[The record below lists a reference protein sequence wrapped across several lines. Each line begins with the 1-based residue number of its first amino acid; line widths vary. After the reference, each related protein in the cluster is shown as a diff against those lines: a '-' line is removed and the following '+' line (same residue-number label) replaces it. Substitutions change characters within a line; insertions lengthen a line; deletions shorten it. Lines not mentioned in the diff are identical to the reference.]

1 MKMKKL
7 ILIAGVWFALLQ
19 IAGAQHY
26 TSKSYST
33 GNYIFCGRELA
44 KNFSWLI
51 EKQDARGKWISVAEL
66 QAPKNAAE
74 CRSRMMSLPA
84 VVASVT
90 GIDEGMNEFIW
101 EKIKNPSATLDSLY
115 IHSDDPRWQYI
126 AGAGWFDDGI
136 KAPGTYKYR
145 ISRLSGTRSKT
156 EAREVSVTFP
166 PEASS
171 AEAVPLRY
179 KVNMGYIEISYE
191 LSDMQNTMGIKLQRS
206 PYMKNLFSEVAAE
219 TMFAEEKGKMVA
231 LIRDRDVT
239 SGIIYSYIAVP
250 YDGLGNMGKPS
261 ETVNVNFVTKP
272 ADIGIV
278 TELTVTPQPDKGG
291 NLLKWDYDHTSFVNA
306 IEIYRS
312 TSYNDNYKRVV
323 SLPADQREYFDGSDL
338 QPSITYYYYAVL
350 NNGTGIS
357 LPSARVPAILRG
369 NRENI
374 IPPQDLTA
382 SRNSNVVTLQF
393 RRVGYDIHGY
403 YVYRADG
410 YTSELRQLPLML
422 HSTDSLLTYTD
433 TLPVSSR
440 SAVYSYAVASVNTSY
455 NISPMSNRVS
465 ISFSGGLMPVP
476 DRLNALLEDNAVK
489 LVWSDVAALNPSITA
504 YEVFRIISGEGA
516 EAGPGQLLGTVNFM
530 TNSYTDK
537 QVLPGRNYVY
547 RVRCIASDATDVSS
561 FSLPYSVIVPAAGA
575 LPPGEVSAIASTKYI
590 TLKWTLP
597 VAEDIQSVLVYRAP
611 ENGRES
617 LLKTLD
623 GKAETFT
630 DNSAERGK
638 MYYYFIVIK
647 YKNGLESRPNE
658 SVSARI
664 DQ

>member
-7 ILIAGVWFALLQ
+7 ILIAGALL
-19 IAGAQHY
+19 AFMNVTHAQSF

-33 GNYIFCGRELA
+33 GNFIFCGRELA

-66 QAPKNAAE
+66 RAPGNAAE
-74 CRSRMMSLPA
+74 CRARMMSLPA

-90 GIDEGMNEFIW
+90 EFSQGMTDYIW
-101 EKIKNPSATLDSLY
+101 EHIKNPSATLDSLY
-115 IHSDDPRWQYI
+115 VHSADPRWQYV

-136 KAPGTYKYR
+136 KTPGTYKYR
-145 ISRLSGTRSKT
+145 ISRLSGARSKT

-191 LSDMQNTMGIKLQRS
+191 LSDMQNTVGLKLQRS
-206 PYMKNLFSEVAAE
+206 PYMKNLFSEVPAE

-231 LIRDRDVT
+231 LVRDRDVT
-239 SGIIYSYIAVP
+239 SGIIYSYMAIP
-250 YDGLGNMGKPS
+250 YDGLGNLGKRS
-261 ETVNVNFVTKP
+261 ETVNINFVTKP

-278 TELTVTPQPDKGG
+278 TELTVTPQPEKGG
-291 NLLKWDYDHTSFVNA
+291 NLLKWDYDHASYVNA

-312 TSYNDNYKRVV
+312 TSYNDNYKKVV

-350 NNGTGIS
+350 NNGTGSS
-357 LPSARVPAILRG
+357 LPSARVPAIIRG

-382 SRNSNVVTLQF
+382 SRNSNVVTLKF

-440 SAVYSYAVASVNTSY
+440 SAVYSYAVASVNSSY

-465 ISFSGGLMPVP
+465 ISFSGGRMPVP
-476 DRLNALLEDNAVK
+476 DRLNALFKDDAVN
-489 LVWSDVAALNPSITA
+489 LIWSDVATLNPSITT
-504 YEVFRIISGEGA
+504 YEIYRSAAVEGQA
-516 EAGPGQLLGTVNFM
+516 PGPGQLVGTVNFM
-530 TNSYTDK
+530 TNSFTDR

-547 RVRCIASDATDVSS
+547 KVRCVASDSTDVSS
-561 FSLPYSVIVPAAGA
+561 FSLPYSVYVPAAGA
-575 LPPGEVSAIASTKYI
+575 LPPGEVSAIASAKFI

-597 VAEDIQSVLVYRAP
+597 VAEGIQSVLIYRAP
-611 ENGRES
+611 ENGKES

-623 GKAETFT
+623 AKSESYT
-630 DNSAERGK
+630 DSSAEKGK

-647 YKNGLESRPNE
+647 YKNGLESKPTE
-658 SVSARI
+658 AVTAKL
-664 DQ
+664 

>member
-7 ILIAGVWFALLQ
+7 ILIAGALLAFMH
-19 IAGAQHY
+19 ITDAQNY

-33 GNYIFCGRELA
+33 GNFIFCGKELA

-66 QAPKNAAE
+66 RAPKNAAE
-74 CRSRMMSLPA
+74 CRARMMSLPA

-90 GIDEGMNEFIW
+90 EINQAMTDYIW
-101 EKIKNPSATLDSLY
+101 EHIKNPSATLDSLY
-115 IHSDDPRWQYI
+115 VHSADPRWQYV
-126 AGAGWFDDGI
+126 AGAGWFDEGI
-136 KAPGTYKYR
+136 KTAGTYKYR
-145 ISRLSGTRSKT
+145 ISRLGGARSKT
-156 EAREVSVTFP
+156 EAREVSVTYP

-191 LSDMQNTMGIKLQRS
+191 LSDLQNTVGLKLQRS
-206 PYMKNLFSEVAAE
+206 PYMKNLFSEVPVE

-231 LIRDRDVT
+231 LARDRDVT

-278 TELTVTPQPDKGG
+278 TELTVTTQPEKGG
-291 NLLKWDYDHTSFVNA
+291 NLLKWDYDHASYVNT

-350 NNGTGIS
+350 NNGTGNS

-369 NRENI
+369 NRENV

-382 SRNSNVVTLQF
+382 SRNSNVVTLKF

-422 HSTDSLLTYTD
+422 HSTDSLLTYND

-440 SAVYSYAVASVNTSY
+440 SAVYSYAVASVNSSY

-476 DRLNALLEDNAVK
+476 DRLNALFEDEAVS

-504 YEVFRIISGEGA
+504 YEIYRSTAGEGQVT
-516 EAGPGQLLGTVNFM
+516 GPGQLLGTVNFM
-530 TNSYTDK
+530 TNSYTDN
-537 QVLPGRNYVY
+537 QVMPGRNYVY
-547 RVRCIASDATDVSS
+547 RVRCIASDSSDVSS
-561 FSLPYSVIVPAAGA
+561 FSLPYSVYVPAAGV
-575 LPPGEVSAIASTKYI
+575 LPPGEVSAIASTKFI
-590 TLKWTLP
+590 SLKWTLP
-597 VAEDIQSVLVYRAP
+597 VAEGIQSVLVYRAP
-611 ENGRES
+611 ENGKES
-617 LLKTLD
+617 LLKTLE

-630 DNSAERGK
+630 DNSAEKGK

-647 YKNGLESRPNE
+647 YKNGLESKPTDA
-658 SVSARI
+658 VTAKL
-664 DQ
+664 

>member
-1 MKMKKL
+1 MKMKKI
-7 ILIAGVWFALLQ
+7 ILIAGVWFALMQ
-19 IAGAQHY
+19 IAGAQNY

-33 GNYIFCGRELA
+33 GNYIFCGRDLA

-74 CRSRMMSLPA
+74 CRARMMSLPA

-90 GIDEGMNEFIW
+90 GINEGMTDFVW
-101 EKIKNPSATLDSLY
+101 DKIKSPSATLDSLY
-115 IHSDDPRWQYI
+115 FHSADPRWQFV
-126 AGAGWFDDGI
+126 AGAGWFDDGL
-136 KAPGTYKYR
+136 KTPGTYKYR
-145 ISRLSGTRSKT
+145 ISRLGGTRSKT
-156 EAREVSVTFP
+156 ETREVSLTFP
-166 PEASS
+166 PEASL
-171 AEAVPLRY
+171 AEAIPLRY

-191 LSDMQNTMGIKLQRS
+191 LSDMQNTAGLKLQRS
-206 PYMKNLFSEVAAE
+206 PYMKNLFSEVTAE
-219 TMFAEEKGKMVA
+219 TMFVQEKGKMVA
-231 LIRDRDVT
+231 LVRDMDVT
-239 SGIIYSYIAVP
+239 SGMIYSYIAVP
-250 YDGLGNMGKPS
+250 YDGLGNMGKRS
-261 ETVNVNFVTKP
+261 ETVNINFVTKP

-291 NLLKWDYDHTSFVNA
+291 NLIKWDYDNASFVNA

-350 NNGTGIS
+350 NNGTGSS

-382 SRNSNVVTLQF
+382 SRSGNVVTLQF

-422 HSTDSLLTYTD
+422 HSTDSLLTYND

-455 NISPMSNRVS
+455 NISPVSNRVS
-465 ISFSGGLMPVP
+465 VSFSGGRMPVP
-476 DRLNALLEDNAVK
+476 DRLNALIEDDAVK

-504 YEVFRIISGEGA
+504 YEVFRNTAGEGQTS
-516 EAGPGQLLGTVNFM
+516 GPGQLMGTVNFM
-530 TNSYTDK
+530 TNSFTDK
-537 QVLPGRNYVY
+537 QVMPGINYVY
-547 RVRCIASDATDVSS
+547 RVRCFASDATDMSS
-561 FSLPYSVIVPAAGA
+561 FSLPYSVYVPAAGA
-575 LPPGEVSAIASTKYI
+575 LPPGEVSAIASTRFI

-597 VAEDIQSVLVYRAP
+597 VAGDIQSVLVYRAP
-611 ENGRES
+611 ENGKES

-623 GKAETFT
+623 GKTETFT
-630 DNSAERGK
+630 DDSAEKGK

-647 YKNGLESRPNE
+647 YKNGLESRPTDA
-658 SVSARI
+658 VSAKI
-664 DQ
+664 

>member
-7 ILIAGVWFALLQ
+7 ILIAGALLAFMH
-19 IAGAQHY
+19 ITDAQNF

-33 GNYIFCGRELA
+33 GNFIFCGRELA
-44 KNFSWLI
+44 KNFSWVI

-66 QAPKNAAE
+66 RAPKNAAE
-74 CRSRMMSLPA
+74 CRTRMMSLPSA
-84 VVASVT
+84 VASVT
-90 GIDEGMNEFIW
+90 EINQGMTEYIW
-101 EKIKNPSATLDSLY
+101 EHIKNPSATLDSLY
-115 IHSDDPRWQYI
+115 VHSADPRWQYV

-136 KAPGTYKYR
+136 KTPGTYKYR
-145 ISRLSGTRSKT
+145 ISRLSGARSKT

-166 PEASS
+166 SEASS

-191 LSDMQNTMGIKLQRS
+191 LTDMQNTVGLKLQRS
-206 PYMKNLFSEVAAE
+206 PYMKNLFSEVPAE

-231 LIRDRDVT
+231 LVRDRDVT
-239 SGIIYSYIAVP
+239 SGIIYSYIAFP
-250 YDGLGNMGKPS
+250 YDGLGNIGKPS

-278 TELTVTPQPDKGG
+278 TELTVTPQPEKGG
-291 NLLKWDYDHTSFVNA
+291 NLLKWDYDHASYVNA

-323 SLPADQREYFDGSDL
+323 SLPADQKEYFDGSDL

-350 NNGTGIS
+350 NNGTGSS

-369 NRENI
+369 NRENV
-374 IPPQDLTA
+374 IPPQDLKA

-410 YTSELRQLPLML
+410 YTSELRQLPVML
-422 HSTDSLLTYTD
+422 HSRDSLLTYTD

-440 SAVYSYAVASVNTSY
+440 SAVYSYAVASENTSY

-465 ISFSGGLMPVP
+465 ISFSGGRMPVP
-476 DRLNALLEDNAVK
+476 DRLNAMYEDDAVK
-489 LVWSDVAALNPSITA
+489 LVWSDAASLNPSITA
-504 YEVFRIISGEGA
+504 YEVYRRSAGEGQDN
-516 EAGPGQLLGTVNFM
+516 GPGKLLGTVNFM
-530 TNSYTDK
+530 TNSFTDK
-537 QVLPGRNYVY
+537 QVVPGRNYVY
-547 RVRCIASDATDVSS
+547 QVRCIASDTTDVSS
-561 FSLPYSVIVPAAGA
+561 FSLPYSVYVSGAGA
-575 LPPGEVSAIASTKYI
+575 LPPGEVSAIASTKFI

-597 VAEDIQSVLVYRAP
+597 VADDIQSVMVYRAP
-611 ENGRES
+611 ENGKES

-623 GKAETFT
+623 PKAESYI
-630 DNSAERGK
+630 DSSAEKGK

-647 YKNGLESRPNE
+647 YKNGLESKPTDA
-658 SVSARI
+658 VSARL
-664 DQ
+664 